1 MNKALNALTAPRL
14 RVLCLSRLFGGLKPG
29 LAAGK
34 WEPAGVPAIYR
45 LLEGLAAD
53 RDVELLTVFALKEPD
68 ARFARVRRQAVAG
81 IGDTIILPY
90 RTWFGSRLQRVNTAV
105 TEIESA
111 CRILA
116 IAARFRPHIIYA
128 TYANILPAA
137 LLARLGHRGVVLR
150 FMGVVPHHREIAAGA
165 MPLFRW
171 QLHSP
176 FAHVVCT
183 EDGSDPAAVLP
194 KLLSPAT
201 PFTVRLN
208 GCDMTALGD
217 KERDAIRTV
226 NNHIGRPVVAFVGR
240 LEPYKG
246 CLEFIDAVLAVLTTA
261 PDCADIVLVGDG
273 PLRAEMEA
281 RVSRAG
287 QSARVR
293 FVGSQPHDQVRRY
306 VGAADIY
313 VSTNMYGNLS
323 NANLEA
329 LAAGLCLVL
338 PTSDPAIPLD
348 TVTDNL
354 VSGDVALRYDRARL
368 PASLAE
374 TLRGLLASPAEVVR
388 RRTNAAALAKRM
400 IKPWAQS
407 VAEDIG
413 LLKSIA
419 QRQGVPAAAPLRT

>member
-1 MNKALNALTAPRL
+1 MNKAVSDLSTPRL

-34 WEPAGVPAIYR
+34 WQPAGVPAIYR
-45 LLEGLAAD
+45 LLEGLAGD
-53 RDVELLTVFALKEPD
+53 RDVDLLSVFALKEPD
-68 ARFARVRRQAVAG
+68 RRFAGVRRQNIAG
-81 IGDTIILPY
+81 IGNTIILPY
-90 RTWFGSRLQRVNTAV
+90 RTWLGPGASRANAAV
-105 TEIESA
+105 TELESA
-111 CRILA
+111 ARILA
-116 IAARFRPHIIYA
+116 IAARFRPHVIYA

-137 LLARLGHRGVVLR
+137 LLTRLGHRGVVLR
-150 FMGVVPHHREIAAGA
+150 FMGVMPHHREIASGA
-165 MPLFRW
+165 LPLFRW
-171 QLHSP
+171 QLNSP
-176 FAHVVCT
+176 FAYAVCT

-194 KLLSPAT
+194 KILSPTT

-208 GCDMTALGD
+208 GCDMTALGGQ
-217 KERDAIRTV
+217 ERDAVRTV
-226 NNHIGRPVVAFVGR
+226 NNFMSRPAVAFVGR

-246 CLEFIDAVLAVLTTA
+246 CLEFIDAVLAVLQAA

-273 PLRAEMEA
+273 PLRAEMET
-281 RVSRAG
+281 RVSGAG
-287 QSARVR
+287 QSARVH

-306 VGAADIY
+306 LGAADIY

-329 LAAGLCLVL
+329 IAAGLCLVL

-354 VSGDVALRYDRARL
+354 VSEDVALRYDRTRL
-368 PASLAE
+368 PVSLAE
-374 TLRGLLASPAEVVR
+374 VLRGLLASPAEVAR
-388 RRTNAAALAKRM
+388 RRANTAALAKRM

-407 VAEDIG
+407 IAEDIG

-419 QRQGVPAAAPLRT
+419 QRGAVRAAATVRT

>member
-1 MNKALNALTAPRL
+1 M
-14 RVLCLSRLFGGLKPG
+14 FGGLKSG
-29 LAAGK
+29 LAVGK

-53 RDVELLTVFALKEPD
+53 PGVELLTVFSLKEPD
-68 ARFARVRRQAVAG
+68 RRFMHVQRLTLAG
-81 IGDTIILPY
+81 MGDTIILPY
-90 RTWFGSRLQRVNTAV
+90 RNWLGSRFSRVNTAL
-105 TEIESA
+105 TELESA
-111 CRILA
+111 ARILA

-137 LLARLGHRGVVLR
+137 LLTRLGHRGVVLR

-165 MPLFRW
+165 LPLFRW
-171 QLHSP
+171 QLQSP
-176 FAHVVCT
+176 FAQVVCT

-194 KLLSPAT
+194 KILNPVT
-201 PFTVRLN
+201 PVSVRLN

-246 CLEFIDAVLAVLTTA
+246 CLEFVDAALAVLKGA
-261 PDCADIVLVGDG
+261 PDRADFVLVGDG
-273 PLRAEMEA
+273 PLRAAMEA
-281 RVSRAG
+281 RVRSAG

-293 FVGSQPHDQVRRY
+293 FVGSQQHDQVRNY
-306 VGAADIY
+306 LGAADIY

-354 VSGDVALRYDRARL
+354 LPTDIALRYDRTRL
-368 PASLAE
+368 PQSLAE
-374 TLRGLLASPAEVVR
+374 TLSSLLASPAEIAR
-388 RRTNAAALAKRM
+388 RRSDTAALAKRV

-419 QRQGVPAAAPLRT
+419 QRQIVPAAAPLRT